1 MIAAGRWKFSPTTT
15 DTNTKQKG
23 SEMRHYVTEAM
34 PEFLAAT
41 EENDHRA
48 RMQAWA
54 ARLQDDAP
62 VADAV
67 AGDGGWGVPDENDQ
81 KNYLLRPG
89 LSAEEVGGAHPELS
103 GRELYMWRV
112 AHGGVANG
120 QRKPRPDPM
129 PPEGLY
135 GRDLYMWKMQHTRLA
150 GPSWGTGGEDDK

>member
-15 DTNTKQKG
+15 DTYTKQKG

-48 RMQAWA
+48 RMQAWE
-54 ARLQDDAP
+54 ARLQDEAP
-62 VADAV
+62 ATGAV

-89 LSAEEVGGAHPELS
+89 LSAEEVGGAPAELS

-112 AHGGVANG
+112 AHRGVANG
-120 QRKPRPDPM
+120 KRAPRADPP
-129 PPEGLY
+129 PPEGLS
-135 GRDLYMWKMQHTRLA
+135 GRDLYMWRLQHQRLA
-150 GPSWGTGGEDDK
+150 GPSWGSDAGEDE